1 MQRQPEEAEV
11 VDNGHDLS
19 EAEAEDAAP
28 AAGADPES
36 VDAKAEEA
44 TESKQKKI
52 KKRKLPAAL
61 AKKKKQQQPRD
72 TRSAATKGVW
82 VSEPQKNK
90 SATTTT
96 TKRHRASPETLT
108 TDQVLHKALSDG
120 TIQDMFLRSGIAT
133 KTTSAADKTRR
144 IFLSVTKTLLEA
156 TLAHTASRR
165 CRTATLEDVRHGH
178 KSQVGRAL
186 YTHTPTCKAD
196 YVNRRPER
204 EKTLR
209 LRRKHAR
216 ALKQTLAK
224 PLEAAAANEKN

>member
-1 MQRQPEEAEV
+1 MQREPEEAEV
-11 VDNGHDLS
+11 VDNGHDL
-19 EAEAEDAAP
+19 AEAGSAETTV
-28 AAGADPES
+28 S
-36 VDAKAEEA
+36 EEA
-44 TESKQKKI
+44 TTPKTKKQN
-52 KKRKLPAAL
+52 KKRKLPAA
-61 AKKKKQQQPRD
+61 AAFTKTPKQQQPRD
-72 TRSAATKGVW
+72 TRSASVKGAW

-90 SATTTT
+90 TAT
-96 TKRHRASPETLT
+96 TKRHRSSPETLT

-216 ALKQTLAK
+216 DLKQTLAR
-224 PLEAAAANEKN
+224 PLEDAVAAAAANEKN

>member
-1 MQRQPEEAEV
+1 MQREPEEAEV
-11 VDNGHDLS
+11 VDNGQVLS
-19 EAEAEDAAP
+19 EAEEASADATH
-28 AAGADPES
+28 PES
-36 VDAKAEEA
+36 SDAGD
-44 TESKQKKI
+44 KKKK
-52 KKRKLPAAL
+52 KKRKLPAGIAT
-61 AKKKKQQQPRD
+61 KKAQRD
-72 TRSAATKGVW
+72 TRSASVKSAW
-82 VSEPQKNK
+82 RSEPQK
-90 SATTTT
+90 TTA
-96 TKRHRASPETLT
+96 KRHRSSPEQLT

-165 CRTATLEDVRHGH
+165 CRTATLEDVRNGH
-178 KSQVGRAL
+178 KSQVGRAF

-209 LRRKHAR
+209 LKRKHAR
-216 ALKQTLAK
+216 ELKHTLTK
-224 PLEAAAANEKN
+224 PLEAAAAATEKN